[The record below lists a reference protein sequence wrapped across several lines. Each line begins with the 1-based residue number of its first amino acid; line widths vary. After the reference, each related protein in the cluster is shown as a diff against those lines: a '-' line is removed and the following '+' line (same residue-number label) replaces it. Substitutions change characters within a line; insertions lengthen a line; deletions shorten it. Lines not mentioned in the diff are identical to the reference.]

1 MTDRSTVPSEQR
13 VFSLVLA
20 LVVSP
25 EGLTKRELLSSV
37 YGYAGRSQHGVTSAA
52 LERQFERDKE
62 QLRGLG
68 IHIETRDS
76 PLEPGNNQLTRYR
89 ISKELLEFPR
99 DLHFNERELVLLRL
113 AALAWQ
119 EGSLSAESRRA
130 AMKLEALGAG
140 LDVQHLGV
148 APRLGTLEPVAASL
162 QDAIAAGRVVRFGY
176 TLPGRELPLER
187 RVAPL
192 RLHRAD
198 GRWHL
203 LSWDLEREA
212 DRVFL
217 LARIDGPITVETTR
231 FDPELRDRVPAAEAE
246 LRRLRE
252 QRRATVLA
260 RRGSIAEARLAARG
274 SVAPVYA
281 PDDAP
286 SDSTAAAHVDSGLG
300 RPADAPSHPQD
311 IGGQE
316 TILTVGMLD
325 PHLLATELIEFGED
339 VAVAEPPEL
348 RDLVVAGLQRIA
360 DSHAPAPNPAADADA
375 DVDPDADVASEAE
388 PAAARDE
395 AETEGPSA

>member
-37 YGYAGRSQHGVTSAA
+37 YGYAGRSQHGAASAA

-68 IHIETRDS
+68 IQIETRDS

-99 DLHFNERELVLLRL
+99 DLHFSERELVLLRL

-148 APRLGTLEPVAASL
+148 APRLGTPEPVAASL
-162 QDAIAAGRVVRFGY
+162 QDAIAAGRIVRFGY
-176 TLPGRELPLER
+176 TLPGRDAPLER

-217 LARIDGPITVETTR
+217 LARIDGPITVESTS
-231 FDPELRDRVPAAEAE
+231 FDPALRERVPAAEAE

-252 QRRATVLA
+252 EQRATVLA
-260 RRGSIAEARLAARG
+260 RRGSIAEARLAAR
-274 SVAPVYA
+274 SAPA
-281 PDDAP
+281 R
-286 SDSTAAAHVDSGLG
+286 AADPETPEDPA
-300 RPADAPSHPQD
+300 ADAVAGAEGRRSEPD
-311 IGGQE
+311 IPVTRE
-316 TILTVGMLD
+316 LTIGMMD
-325 PHLLATELIEFGED
+325 PHLLASELIEFGED
-339 VAVAEPPEL
+339 VAVVGPPAL
-348 RDLVVAGLQRIA
+348 RELVVSGLRRIA
-360 DSHAPAPNPAADADA
+360 DSHSS
-375 DVDPDADVASEAE
+375 AS
-388 PAAARDE
+388 AAATIEREEHDE
-395 AETEGPSA
+395 RGSGGARA

>member
-1 MTDRSTVPSEQR
+1 MAGRSTVPSEQR

-37 YGYAGRSQHGVTSAA
+37 YGYAGRDQRGAGMAA

-62 QLRGLG
+62 QLRSLG
-68 IHIETRDS
+68 IQIETRDS

-89 ISKELLEFPR
+89 ISKERLEFPR
-99 DLHFNERELVLLRL
+99 ELRFSERELVLLRL

-148 APRLGTLEPVAASL
+148 APRLGTLEPAAAPL
-162 QDAIAAGRVVRFGY
+162 QDAITQGRIVRFDY
-176 TLPGRELPLER
+176 TLPGRDAPLER

-203 LSWDLEREA
+203 LSWDLDREA

-217 LARIDGPITVETTR
+217 LARIDGPVTLEKQE
-231 FDPELRDRVPAAEAE
+231 FDPELRARVPAAEAE
-246 LRRLRE
+246 LAALRE
-252 QRRATVLA
+252 QQRATVRV
-260 RRGSIAEARLAARG
+260 RRGSIAEARLAPRARTH
-274 SVAPVYA
+274 AEA
-281 PDDAP
+281 D
-286 SDSTAAAHVDSGLG
+286 
-300 RPADAPSHPQD
+300 PALDP
-311 IGGQE
+311 E
-316 TILTVGMLD
+316 LTLELSLGMLD
-325 PHLLATELIEFGED
+325 PHLLAAELLSFGAD
-339 VAVAEPPEL
+339 VAVVAPPALREL
-348 RDLVVAGLQRIA
+348 VTTGLRRIA
-360 DSHAPAPNPAADADA
+360 ATHGAATHAATAPKAPGSDPATGPGDRSADTGE
-375 DVDPDADVASEAE
+375 V
-388 PAAARDE
+388 
-395 AETEGPSA
+395 